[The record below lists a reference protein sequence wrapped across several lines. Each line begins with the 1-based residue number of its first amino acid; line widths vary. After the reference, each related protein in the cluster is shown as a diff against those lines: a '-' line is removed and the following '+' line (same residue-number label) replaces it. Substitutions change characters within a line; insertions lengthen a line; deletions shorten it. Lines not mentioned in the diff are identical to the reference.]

1 MISYDDV
8 DDDAAVAIDRALPL
22 PLPLPLALVVNAF
35 RAATHPRSH
44 ARIALARIARR
55 SIAIVL
61 DPSPVASSSPARASS
76 ASRDGVARRSPT
88 GVVASTKRSRWT
100 GRRFHERAYSRS
112 RRCDRHASFVSH
124 KTADQ

>member
-8 DDDAAVAIDRALPL
+8 DDDAAVAIDRPL

-88 GVVASTKRSRWT
+88 GVVASTKRSR
-100 GRRFHERAYSRS
+100 RRN
-112 RRCDRHASFVSH
+112 SFVTVNHTQRFLRPPS
-124 KTADQ
+124 KP

>member
-8 DDDAAVAIDRALPL
+8 DDDAAVAIDRPL
-22 PLPLPLALVVNAF
+22 PLPLALALVVNAF

-88 GVVASTKRSRWT
+88 GVVASTKRSRRT
-100 GRRFHERAYSRS
+100 GRRPA
-112 RRCDRHASFVSH
+112 V
-124 KTADQ
+124 